1 MLEGATRIKEDPC
14 LILGR
19 FSSHLISVFVLR
31 PLFCGGLCLEADFTA
46 WKGSLMIASNNS
58 LGDPMNGVGAVG
70 V

>member
-46 WKGSLMIASNNS
+46 WKGSLMIGSNNP
-58 LGDPMNGVGAVG
+58 LGNSVKRVRSVG